1 MKKTL
6 IHIVAL
12 FFIFASCSK
21 EEKEIHQLPEE
32 YKGFYELEG
41 AISNIPIDANND
53 GEANSDIF
61 TQLLKSA
68 RENFFFQ
75 QGTFSEIGTN
85 YENYLRIFIPSNNV
99 EFCNI
104 ETLNWDSR
112 TYFVRQFLATPF
124 SHEIGK
130 QGYVLFTSKFDVI
143 NKSNLFKDVD
153 VESIYLCDGTM
164 TCDIIVSFY
173 DHKTKKLQKI
183 KLNCTWRRV
192 SDNLDEALQIVK
204 EEIKNN
210 KFKR

>member
-53 GEANSDIF
+53 GEANNDIF

-68 RENFFFQ
+68 SKNFFFQ
-75 QGTFSEIGTN
+75 QSNFSEVGTN
-85 YENYLRIFIPSNNV
+85 YENYLRIFIPINYLESGNV
-99 EFCNI
+99 
-104 ETLNWDSR
+104 ETLNWDRGMSPH
-112 TYFVRQFLATPF
+112 YKFLASPYPLV
-124 SHEIGK
+124 ENK
-130 QGYVLFTSKFDVI
+130 NGYVLYTSKLDI
-143 NKSNLFKDVD
+143 THNSELFIDKDI
-153 VESIYLCDGTM
+153 ERIYLCDGTM

-173 DHKTKKLQKI
+173 DHKTQKLQRI